1 MTLRIAIVSGVGTA
15 PTRIAA
21 FDQALI
27 NAGIANYNLLLLSS
41 VIPAGSIIERRRF
54 IAPSA
59 EYGHRLFVVLAR
71 HDTRIHGEHAWAG
84 LGWVRDP
91 QSGKGLLVEVSG
103 TGRRVVER
111 GIERSLEVMVANRHE
126 RYGPVHSEIVGIECQ
141 SEHVCAIVAAVY
153 ASQGWEESA

>member
-41 VIPAGSIIERRRF
+41 VIPPGSIIERCRF
-54 IAPSA
+54 IAPPA
-59 EYGHRLFVVLAR
+59 DYGHRLFVVLAR

-84 LGWVRDP
+84 LGWVQDP
-91 QSGKGLLVEVSG
+91 ESGKGLLVEVSG

-141 SEHVCAIVAAVY
+141 SDPVCAIVAAVY
-153 ASQGWEESA
+153 ASQGWEESP